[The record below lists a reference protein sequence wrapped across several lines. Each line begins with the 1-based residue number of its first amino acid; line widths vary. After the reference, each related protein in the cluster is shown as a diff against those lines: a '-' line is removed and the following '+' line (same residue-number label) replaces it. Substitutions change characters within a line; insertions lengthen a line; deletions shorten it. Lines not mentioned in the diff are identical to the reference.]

1 MFKRL
6 NFYILILY
14 VEYGNILEILVRYCM
29 LNDYLFNFKKLLIF
43 IFLFIW

>member
-14 VEYGNILEILVRYCM
+14 VEYGNILEILVRYRM